1 MAIKD
6 ILKQIADKMGSDNPE
21 VNSLLAAAN
30 READNII
37 DDLRNANSESKT
49 RKEKIRELQNELES
63 KADFSETEKKLK
75 AEIERLKTVE
85 TEYNTVK
92 TAEQQKIVNT
102 WKEKSKV
109 FEVEKTAKNFDK
121 ISKLKTQFSFP
132 DGEIDY
138 DTAKSNLEKFSLLE
152 VADAFGV
159 QETKT
164 PNGNPPNPNDP
175 APAQYKSSGAAI
187 AAKLG
192 IK

>member
-1 MAIKD
+1 MAIKELLQA
-6 ILKQIADKMGSDNPE
+6 IAAKLPEEMASEKAQIAGAIRE
-21 VNSLLAAAN
+21 VDS
-30 READNII
+30 IY
-37 DDLRNANSESKT
+37 DDLKSANAESKS
-49 RKEKIRELQNELES
+49 RKEKIRELQSELES
-63 KADFSETEKKLK
+63 KADFSDTEKKLK
-75 AEIERLKTVE
+75 AEIERLKGVE
-85 TEYNTVK
+85 AEYQTVK

-102 WKEKSKV
+102 WKEKSRV

-132 DGEIDY
+132 EGEIDF

-175 APAQYKSSGAAI
+175 APPTYKSSGAAI

>member
-49 RKEKIRELQNELES
+49 RKEKIRELQSELEN

-109 FEVEKTAKNFDK
+109 FDVEKTAKNFDK

-132 DGEIDY
+132 DGEIDF

-152 VADAFGV
+152 VAEAFSVADG
-159 QETKT
+159 KT
-164 PNGNPPNPNDP
+164 PNDKAPNPNDKTTESNP
-175 APAQYKSSGAAI
+175 FKD
-187 AAKLG
+187 KF
-192 IK
+192 K